1 MIETVNGLSYTTI
14 MDHIISGR
22 YLVIRKD
29 QVKTLELLCKFANI
43 KIPEYKIVKYQ
54 VVFPKLSG
62 INGNQYLVRKNGNLF
77 AAGLTYRIHVKDTYF
92 DLEDIPKEYRR
103 FARPVKF

>member
-1 MIETVNGLSYTTI
+1 ME
-14 MDHIISGR
+14 HIKSGK

-43 KIPEYKIVKYQ
+43 KMPEYKIVKYQ
-54 VVFPKLSG
+54 VVFPRLSG
-62 INGNQYLVRKNGNLF
+62 LNGNQYLVRKNGNLF
-77 AAGLTYRIHVKDTYF
+77 AAGLTYRIHVRDTYF

-103 FARPVKF
+103 FAKPVKF

>member
-43 KIPEYKIVKYQ
+43 KMPEYKIVKYQ
-54 VVFPKLSG
+54 VLFPKLSG

-103 FARPVKF
+103 FARQVKF

>member
-103 FARPVKF
+103 FAKPVKF

>member
-103 FARPVKF
+103 FAKPVKL

>member
-77 AAGLTYRIHVKDTYF
+77 AAGLTYRIHVRDTYF

>member
-43 KIPEYKIVKYQ
+43 KMPEYKIVKYQ

-62 INGNQYLVRKNGNLF
+62 INRNQYLVRKNGNLF

-103 FARPVKF
+103 FAKPVKF

>member
-1 MIETVNGLSYTTI
+1 MIEDLNYITI
-14 MDHIISGR
+14 MEHIKSGK

-43 KIPEYKIVKYQ
+43 KMPEYKIVKYQ
-54 VVFPKLSG
+54 VVFPRLSG
-62 INGNQYLVRKNGNLF
+62 LNGNQYLVRKNGNLF
-77 AAGLTYRIHVKDTYF
+77 AAGLTYRIHVRDTYF

>member
-43 KIPEYKIVKYQ
+43 KMPEYKIVKYQ
-54 VVFPKLSG
+54 VLFPKLSG
-62 INGNQYLVRKNGNLF
+62 INGNQYLVCKNGNLF

-103 FARPVKF
+103 FAKPVKF

>member
-29 QVKTLELLCKFANI
+29 QIKTLELLCKFANI

>member
-77 AAGLTYRIHVKDTYF
+77 AAGLTYRIHVRDTYF

-103 FARPVKF
+103 FAKQVNF